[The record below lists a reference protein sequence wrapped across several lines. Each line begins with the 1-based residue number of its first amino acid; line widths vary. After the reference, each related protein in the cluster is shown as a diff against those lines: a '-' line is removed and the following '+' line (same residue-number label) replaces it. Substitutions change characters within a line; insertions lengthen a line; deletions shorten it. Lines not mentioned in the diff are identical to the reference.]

1 MKNNFFG
8 LALVL
13 VFALPGTAAER
24 LKIKPGPEDLAY
36 LEKNRGASLLAW
48 AHPIYPPEPGADWR
62 ERAVR
67 VAFEVDTEGRV
78 VDARV
83 LSGSEQFRAVAVAA
97 VSGWKFR
104 PEIVD
109 GQPAVASK
117 AVRLV
122 FTPAGTPK
130 KTARDDMWPPYRIEE
145 VEVSP
150 PGDPANTDALY
161 PRFLVDR
168 RLAGEVELLLGINTD
183 GRVDGVKVVRA
194 SHPDF
199 LSGALQTVA
208 GWEMRPARQGRV
220 PVEGQKQAVL
230 IFYPVDENAQV
241 VRVDWLERNGILLR
255 DPPGTKPGEYFD
267 RMPEAVAM
275 VDPVYPH
282 NLAQTGTRGSA
293 RVNFSVNHQGRVEDV
308 SVEEATAP
316 EFGQAVAAA
325 IAAWQF
331 EPLRRK
337 GEACRVDFSIT
348 WQFQEPRPDSA
359 EQRLMNNLGTEQQ
372 AVSARQ
378 LDQPL
383 FPLFTRQPVY
393 PASQLD
399 AREAGGAEIEV
410 TIDCDGRVRLPN
422 IRKATQPEFGWAAA
436 TAVSQWLFATPRKA
450 GRPVAV
456 QVIIPIQFQAPT
468 APLKAE

>member
-1 MKNNFFG
+1 MKNHCFG

-13 VFALPGTAAER
+13 LFALPGTAAER

-62 ERAVR
+62 ERSVR

-83 LSGSEQFRAVAVAA
+83 LSGSEQFQAVAVAA
-97 VSGWKFR
+97 VSRWKFR

-130 KTARDDMWPPYRIEE
+130 KTARDDMWPPYQIEQ

-161 PRFLVDR
+161 PRFLVNR

-183 GRVDGVKVVRA
+183 GRVEGVKVVRA
-194 SHPDF
+194 THPDF
-199 LSGALQTVA
+199 LSGALETVA

-220 PVEGQKQAVL
+220 PVEGQKLAVL
-230 IFYPVDENAQV
+230 SFYPVDENAQV

-255 DPPGTKPGEYFD
+255 DLPGTKPEEYFD
-267 RMPEAVAM
+267 RIPEAVAM

-282 NLAQTGTRGSA
+282 NLAQAGTRGGA
-293 RVNFSVNHQGRVEDV
+293 RVNFSVNHLGQVVDV
-308 SVEEATAP
+308 TVGEATAP

-325 IAAWQF
+325 IAAWKF
-331 EPLRRK
+331 EPLQRK
-337 GEACRVDFSIT
+337 GEVCGADFSIT
-348 WQFQEPRPDSA
+348 WQFTEPLPDSA

-372 AVSARQ
+372 AISARQ
-378 LDQPL
+378 LDRPL
-383 FPLFTRQPVY
+383 FPLFTRQPIY
-393 PASQLD
+393 PAARLD
-399 AREAGGAEIEV
+399 AGEAGRAEIEMIV
-410 TIDCDGRVRLPN
+410 DRDGRVRLPH
-422 IRKATQPEFGWAAA
+422 ILAASQPEFGWAAA
-436 TAVSQWLFATPRKA
+436 TAVSQWLFEPPRK
-450 GRPVAV
+450 GGQPVAV
-456 QVIIPIQFQAPT
+456 RVIIPVQFQAPGERVK
-468 APLKAE
+468 PE